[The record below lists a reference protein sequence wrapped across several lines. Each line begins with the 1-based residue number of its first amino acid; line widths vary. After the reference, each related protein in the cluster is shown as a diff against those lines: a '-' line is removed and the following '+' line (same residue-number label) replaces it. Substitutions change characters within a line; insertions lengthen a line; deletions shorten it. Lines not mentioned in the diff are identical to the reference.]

1 MLFAKK
7 PTSDAQDRSAVAG
20 VPFGLAAI
28 VTGCVLSAIILPAT
42 TATVAPSLVPMLRKA
57 GDTQLAVVREQ
68 EAAGDIAGGALV
80 LPSNVARS
88 IVRASANTGVDLKL
102 LIAVA
107 HRESAFRP
115 DAKARTSSATGLYQ
129 FIDSTWLGAVRD
141 FGAKYGLAR
150 EAGMID
156 ADGEVADSAQR
167 ACILGLRKNPD
178 VAAEMAAE
186 MMRRDSDTLHTSL
199 DRTLTENDLY
209 AAHFLGVQKA
219 AKLATL
225 ARDTPGAPAAR
236 IFPRAARANRSIFY
250 KGKGRK
256 AKSRS
261 VQGVYDRLALPYA
274 EETGE
279 IARKAHQIFG
289 DLKPAGAASLAG

>member
-1 MLFAKK
+1 MLFAR
-7 PTSDAQDRSAVAG
+7 TSTSGAGSRAAIAG

-28 VTGCVLSAIILPAT
+28 VTGCALCAIMLPAA
-42 TATVAPSLVPMLRKA
+42 TAAVTPMLVPGLWKPNDA
-57 GDTQLAVVREQ
+57 PLAVVREQ
-68 EAAGDIAGGALV
+68 EAAGDIAGGSLV
-80 LPSNVARS
+80 LPANVARS
-88 IVRASANTGVDLKL
+88 IVRASAGTGVDLKL

-107 HRESAFRP
+107 HRESAFNAA
-115 DAKARTSSATGLYQ
+115 AKARTSSATGLYQ
-129 FIDSTWLGAVRD
+129 FIDSTWLAAVRD

-156 ADGEVADSAQR
+156 ADGDVANSAQR
-167 ACILGLRKNPD
+167 ACILGLRTNPD

-186 MMRRDSDTLHTSL
+186 MMRRDSATLHDSL
-199 DRTLTENDLY
+199 ARSLTENDLY

-225 ARDTPGAPAAR
+225 VRDTPGAPAAR

-250 KGKGRK
+250 NGRGRK
-256 AKSRS
+256 KKSRS

-274 EETGE
+274 EETDE
-279 IARKAHQIFG
+279 IARKARRIFG
-289 DLKPAGAASLAG
+289 DLKPAEAVQGAG